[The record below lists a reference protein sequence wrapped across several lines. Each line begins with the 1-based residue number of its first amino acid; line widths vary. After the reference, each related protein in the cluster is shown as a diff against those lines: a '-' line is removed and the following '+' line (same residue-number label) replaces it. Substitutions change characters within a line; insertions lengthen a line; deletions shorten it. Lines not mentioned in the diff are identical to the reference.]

1 MKLHEYQA
9 KEVLANYGIP
19 VPEGR
24 VAHFP
29 YDAWMVSMELGAP
42 IVIKAQVLTGG
53 RGKAGGVQI
62 ARTSDEARNISQD
75 MFGKILVTKQTGPG
89 GVKVRKV
96 LVEKL
101 ADIKRELYFSIVVD
115 RTTSRPTVIASKR
128 GGMSIEE
135 VAEKYPDDIIKIPID
150 PAVGFLPYQI
160 RRLKYDLE
168 LVEQGKEAAKV
179 FSALYKAFMDKD
191 CSLLELN
198 PLVVVNTG
206 HLLALDAKMS
216 VDDNALYRKKEISK
230 MRDLTES
237 NPDELEAR
245 FAGLNF
251 IKLAGNIGCMVNG
264 AGLAMTTMDIIKL
277 SGGDPANFLDVGGEA
292 TPDTISKGFEIITR
306 DPNVKAIFIN
316 IFGGIVRCDKVANG
330 IIQALKTVDVKIPVV
345 VRLTGMNKK
354 EGMEILK
361 KSPLSFHIADDLK
374 DAAKMVAKLAKENG
388 ETKNPSAKTAQS
400 EENVSS
406 EISSKETTKKVKSEG
421 K

>member
-9 KEVLANYGIP
+9 KEVLANYDIP

-53 RGKAGGVQI
+53 RGEAGGVKI
-62 ARTSDEARNISQD
+62 AKTSDESRNISQD
-75 MFGKILVTKQTGPG
+75 MFGKILVTKQTGPQ

-101 ADIKRELYFSIVVD
+101 ADIKRELYFSIVID

-135 VAEKYPDDIIKIPID
+135 VAEQYPEDIIKIPID

-168 LVEQGKEAAKV
+168 LVEQGKEAQKI
-179 FSALYKAFMDKD
+179 FNSLYKVFMDKD

-198 PLVVVNTG
+198 PLVVINTG

-216 VDDNALYRKKEISK
+216 VDDNALYRKKEISR

-251 IKLAGNIGCMVNG
+251 IKLNGNIGCMVNG

-306 DPNVKAIFIN
+306 DPKVKAIFIN

-330 IIQALKTVDVKIPVV
+330 IIQALKTVEVKIPVV
-345 VRLTGMNKK
+345 IRLTGMNKK

-361 KSPLSFHIADDLK
+361 KSPLSFHIAEDLK
-374 DAAKMVAKLAKENG
+374 DAAKMVAKLAKEG
-388 ETKNPSAKTAQS
+388 SAPKT
-400 EENVSS
+400 SS
-406 EISSKETTKKVKSEG
+406 AGTTKKVKSEE

>member
-53 RGKAGGVQI
+53 RGKAGGVKI
-62 ARTSDEARNISQD
+62 AKTSDEARNISQD
-75 MFGKILVTKQTGPG
+75 MFGKILVTKQTGPQ

-101 ADIKRELYFSIVVD
+101 ADIKRELYFSVVVD

-135 VAEKYPDDIIKIPID
+135 VAEKYPEDIIKIPID
-150 PAVGFLPYQI
+150 PAVGFLSYQI

-168 LVEQGKEAAKV
+168 LVEQGKEAAKI
-179 FSALYKAFMDKD
+179 FSSLYKVFMDKD

-198 PLVVVNTG
+198 PLVVINTG

-216 VDDNALYRKKEISK
+216 VDDNALYRKKEISR

-251 IKLAGNIGCMVNG
+251 IKLNGNIGCMVNG

-277 SGGDPANFLDVGGEA
+277 SGGDPANFLDLGGEA
-292 TPDTISKGFEIITR
+292 TPDTVSKGFEIITR
-306 DPNVKAIFIN
+306 DPKVKAIFIN

-330 IIQALKTVDVKIPVV
+330 IIQALKTVEVKVPVV

-354 EGMEILK
+354 EGIEMLK
-361 KSPLSFHIADDLK
+361 KSSLSFHIAEDLK
-374 DAAKMVAKLAKENG
+374 DAAKMVAKLAKESS
-388 ETKNPSAKTAQS
+388 TPKTSSA
-400 EENVSS
+400 
-406 EISSKETTKKVKSEG
+406 ETTKKVKSEE

>member
-53 RGKAGGVQI
+53 RGKAGGVKI
-62 ARTSDEARNISQD
+62 ARTTDEARDIAQD
-75 MFGKILVTKQTGPG
+75 MFGKILVTKQTGPD

-168 LVEQGKEAAKV
+168 LVEQGKEAAKI
-179 FSALYKAFMDKD
+179 FSALYSVFMDKD

-198 PLVVVNTG
+198 PLVVINTG
-206 HLLALDAKMS
+206 HLLALDAKMT
-216 VDDNALYRKKEISK
+216 VDDNALYRKREISR

-251 IKLAGNIGCMVNG
+251 IKLSGNIGCMVNG

-292 TPDTISKGFEIITR
+292 TPETISKGFEIITR
-306 DPNVKAIFIN
+306 DPKVKAIFIN

-330 IIQALKTVDVKIPVV
+330 IINALKTVEVKIPVV

-374 DAAKMVAKLAKENG
+374 DAAKMVAKLAKEG
-388 ETKNPSAKTAQS
+388 DEPKSPSAG
-400 EENVSS
+400 
-406 EISSKETTKKVKSEG
+406 TTPDKKSVAPEAPSAEASKKVKSEG

>member
-9 KEVLANYGIP
+9 KEVLASYGIP

-53 RGKAGGVQI
+53 RGKAGGVKI
-62 ARTSDEARNISQD
+62 AKTSDEARDISQD
-75 MFGKILVTKQTGPG
+75 MFGKVLVTKQTGPQ

-96 LVEKL
+96 LVEKV
-101 ADIKRELYFSIVVD
+101 ADIARELYFSMVID

-135 VAEKYPDDIIKIPID
+135 VAEKYPEDIIKIPID

-160 RRLKYDLE
+160 RRLKYDLD
-168 LVEQGKEAAKV
+168 LVEQGKEAQTI
-179 FSALYKAFMDKD
+179 FSSLYKAFMDKD

-198 PLVVVNTG
+198 PLVVVKTG
-206 HLLALDAKMS
+206 HLLALDAKMTI
-216 VDDNALYRKKEISK
+216 DDNALYRKKEISK

-251 IKLAGNIGCMVNG
+251 IKLEGNIGCMVNG
-264 AGLAMTTMDIIKL
+264 AGLAMTTMDVIKL
-277 SGGDPANFLDVGGEA
+277 AGGKPANFLDVGGEA
-292 TPDTISKGFEIITR
+292 TPETIAKGFEIITR
-306 DPNVKAIFIN
+306 DPKVKAIFIN

-330 IIQALKTVDVKIPVV
+330 IIQALKTVKVTIPVV
-345 VRLTGMNKK
+345 IRLTGMNKE
-354 EGMEILK
+354 EGMDILH
-361 KSPLSFHIADDLK
+361 KSPIKFHVADNLK
-374 DAAKMVAKLAKENG
+374 DAAKMVSELAK
-388 ETKNPSAKTAQS
+388 QS
-400 EENVSS
+400 SVPAEKP
-406 EISSKETTKKVKSEG
+406 KEAEKSQKKEK
-421 K
+421 

>member
-9 KEVLANYGIP
+9 KEVLASYGIP

-29 YDAWMVSMELGAP
+29 YDAWMVSMELGLP
-42 IVIKAQVLTGG
+42 VVIKAQVLTGG
-53 RGKAGGVQI
+53 RGKAGGVKL
-62 ARTSDEARNISQD
+62 AKTSDEARDIAQEL
-75 MFGKILVTKQTGPG
+75 FGKKLVTKQTGPQ

-96 LVEKL
+96 LVEKV
-101 ADIKRELYFSIVVD
+101 ADIDRELYFSIVID

-135 VAEKYPDDIIKIPID
+135 VAEQYPEDIIKIPID

-160 RRLKYDLE
+160 RRLKYDLD
-168 LVEQGKEAAKV
+168 LVEQGKEAQKI

-198 PLVVVNTG
+198 PLVVVKNG
-206 HLLALDAKMS
+206 HLIALDAKMTI
-216 VDDNALYRKKEISK
+216 DDNALYRKKEISK

-251 IKLAGNIGCMVNG
+251 IKLEGNIGCMVNG
-264 AGLAMTTMDIIKL
+264 AGLAMTTMDVIKL
-277 SGGDPANFLDVGGEA
+277 AGGEPANFLDVGGEA

-306 DPNVKAIFIN
+306 DPKVKAIFIN

-330 IIQALKTVDVKIPVV
+330 IIQALKTVKVKIPVV
-345 VRLTGMNKK
+345 IRLTGMNKE

-361 KSPLSFHIADDLK
+361 KAPMKFYIAEDLRE
-374 DAAKMVAKLAKENG
+374 AAKMV
-388 ETKNPSAKTAQS
+388 S
-400 EENVSS
+400 EL
-406 EISSKETTKKVKSEG
+406 SKKQAATTTKKAEEKTEE
-421 K
+421 KKEK